1 LYHIAAINSVP
12 QIKRFASTK
21 HLEQPVTYRYQ
32 VQSEYNQWCT
42 HLQAAT
48 RGYQAKAVMATDQEK
63 EGGGRLGLV
72 IGILIAVSVLLVGG
86 LIIFLLL
93 IVNRPGTAA
102 SANAPLPYNVNLR
115 PFPTATRAQD
125 LLPAKVGSFARRTLS
140 GSLGNVV
147 TAIISANYADGANT
161 ALVKVSLDAN
171 VAQAQAEVNQQMN
184 NSSFIKRNMLASSNF
199 SYVLGT
205 DKSGAVHFIYAKGY
219 WVFDVT
225 GNSQAALDAF
235 MKVFPY

>member
-1 LYHIAAINSVP
+1 
-12 QIKRFASTK
+12 
-21 HLEQPVTYRYQ
+21 
-32 VQSEYNQWCT
+32 
-42 HLQAAT
+42 
-48 RGYQAKAVMATDQEK
+48 M
-63 EGGGRLGLV
+63 
-72 IGILIAVSVLLVGG
+72 
-86 LIIFLLL
+86 
-93 IVNRPGTAA
+93 
-102 SANAPLPYNVNLR
+102 
-115 PFPTATRAQD
+115 
-125 LLPAKVGSFARRTLS
+125 
-140 GSLGNVV
+140 V